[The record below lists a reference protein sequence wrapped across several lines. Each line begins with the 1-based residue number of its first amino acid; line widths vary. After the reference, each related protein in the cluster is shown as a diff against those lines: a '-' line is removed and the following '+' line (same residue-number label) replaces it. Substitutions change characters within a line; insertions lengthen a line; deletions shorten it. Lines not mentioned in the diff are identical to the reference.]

1 VRGKIVP
8 SSTLNRYVLLL
19 LSSAVLWS
27 LGGVLVKS
35 IDLAPVTI
43 AGSRSLIATVIIA
56 VTRHIVSWGL
66 ASKYFVVEEG
76 IWSDCFVG
84 YGQISCGS

>member
-1 VRGKIVP
+1 VGGDRMVG
-8 SSTLNRYVLLL
+8 S
-19 LSSAVLWS
+19 WS
-27 LGGVLVKS
+27 
-35 IDLAPVTI
+35 DMNQ
-43 AGSRSLIATVIIA
+43 GSRYGKGTAFMTARGSQEPCPKGDRAFVVAKKRGNT

>member
-1 VRGKIVP
+1 MLRRLV
-8 SSTLNRYVLLL
+8 
-19 LSSAVLWS
+19 SAQILPFRTV
-27 LGGVLVKS
+27 GFF
-35 IDLAPVTI
+35 LAVNQNT
-43 AGSRSLIATVIIA
+43 